1 MEALSMLRPDD
12 RTVRGKL
19 QLYLRLWMARQKYE
33 QLRPFGDTS
42 ADRIRFHLEQLR
54 ACWDQVISF
63 QQALGMEVVR
73 FSPTDKFEF
82 IYVITSFVERDLS
95 HRSNTIL
102 NLPGRWKAYQDALKR
117 LNHGLNPYDFAD
129 ACARCHKLIL
139 EITTPSA
146 SDTSVDLIRL
156 PRKQTA
162 DAYVLKMKAEPA

>member
-54 ACWDQVISF
+54 ACWEQVINF

-95 HRSNTIL
+95 HRSNTI
-102 NLPGRWKAYQDALKR
+102 
-117 LNHGLNPYDFAD
+117 
-129 ACARCHKLIL
+129 
-139 EITTPSA
+139 
-146 SDTSVDLIRL
+146 
-156 PRKQTA
+156 
-162 DAYVLKMKAEPA
+162 